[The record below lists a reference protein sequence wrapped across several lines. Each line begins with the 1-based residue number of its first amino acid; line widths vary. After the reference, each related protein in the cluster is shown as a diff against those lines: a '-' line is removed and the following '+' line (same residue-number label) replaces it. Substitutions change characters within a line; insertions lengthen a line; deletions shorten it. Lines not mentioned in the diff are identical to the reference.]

1 MLDDVLTKDHDRI
14 DSDLKEF
21 LVSLSSNAD
30 KDKLLSVKDSLKNH
44 MFWEEEYL
52 FPEVLNENELRVKGL
67 EAEHGSIIKLLDEI
81 SRLISIDEL
90 SEAIKKTQA
99 VMRVLKG
106 HNETEEGYIYL
117 ELDKLDQEK
126 QASLILQQVK
136 HASAPKDW
144 TCKVL
149 RTGSLKKYL

>member
-1 MLDDVLTKDHDRI
+1 MLDNVLTKDHERVDKY
-14 DSDLKEF
+14 LEEF
-21 LVSLSSNAD
+21 LQSLNL
-30 KDKLLSVKDSLKNH
+30 KPNLEKLYLIKESLKNH

-106 HNETEEGYIYL
+106 HNETEEGYMYL

-149 RTGSLKKYL
+149 RKNSLR

>member
-1 MLDDVLTKDHDRI
+1 MLDNVLTKDHERVDKY
-14 DSDLKEF
+14 LEEF
-21 LVSLSSNAD
+21 LQSLNL
-30 KDKLLSVKDSLKNH
+30 KPNLEKLYLIKESLKNH

-136 HASAPKDW
+136 HASAPNDW

-149 RTGSLKKYL
+149 RKNSLR

>member
-52 FPEVLNENELRVKGL
+52 FPSIIKGNELRIKGL
-67 EAEHGSIIKLLDEI
+67 EAEHGSIIKLLDEV
-81 SRLISIDEL
+81 LKQL
-90 SEAIKKTQA
+90 SLNDKNEAIKKTEA
-99 VMRVLKG
+99 VLRVIKG
-106 HNETEEGYIYL
+106 HNETEEGYIYIG
-117 ELDKLDQEK
+117 LDRLDPKK
-126 QASLILQQVK
+126 QAELMLE
-136 HASAPKDW
+136 
-144 TCKVL
+144 
-149 RTGSLKKYL
+149 GSKACSR

>member
-1 MLDDVLTKDHDRI
+1 MLDNVLTKDHERVDKY
-14 DSDLKEF
+14 LEEF
-21 LVSLSSNAD
+21 LQSLNL
-30 KDKLLSVKDSLKNH
+30 KPNLEKLYLIKESLKNH

-149 RTGSLKKYL
+149 KKNSLR

>member
-1 MLDDVLTKDHDRI
+1 MLDNVLTKDHERVDKY
-14 DSDLKEF
+14 LEEF
-21 LVSLSSNAD
+21 LQSLNL
-30 KDKLLSVKDSLKNH
+30 KPNLEKLYLIKESLKNH

-149 RTGSLKKYL
+149 RKNSLR